1 MKLLKT
7 YDEVCALVRGR
18 EPGEIITVLG
28 PTATGKTRLAVR
40 IARDFNGEIVSADSR
55 QVYRSMDLGTGKDLS
70 DYVVDGQQIP
80 YHLIDVA
87 DRKSVV

>member
-28 PTATGKTRLAVR
+28 PTATGKTRLA
-40 IARDFNGEIVSADSR
+40 SAAS
-55 QVYRSMDLGTGKDLS
+55 
-70 DYVVDGQQIP
+70 
-80 YHLIDVA
+80 
-87 DRKSVV
+87 